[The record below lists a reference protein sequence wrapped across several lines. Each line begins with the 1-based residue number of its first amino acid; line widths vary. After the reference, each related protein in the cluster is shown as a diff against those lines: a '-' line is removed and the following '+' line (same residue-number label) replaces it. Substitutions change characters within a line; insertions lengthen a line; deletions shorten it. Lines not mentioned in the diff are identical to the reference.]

1 MHEVLTVVAFISDI
15 FCILML
21 FLQLYVVLSDA
32 RKKAKPSAATDGFDT
47 GSEAQAEGPAL

>member
-15 FCILML
+15 CCILML